1 MKLTL
6 IRTDRETGK
15 ESFSTLEAENLIAK
29 IKKENKAAHVS
40 ALRHLI
46 PILQGTNNHYQNID
60 KLPRIY
66 PAVEYARTKDGEHR
80 VKIYNG
86 LVQIE
91 VNHLTGSTEVEQIK
105 QQVSLLPQTFAAFCG
120 SSGRSVKIWVL
131 FALPDGSLPKRESE
145 MALFHAHAYRL
156 AVNCYQP
163 LLPYSITLK
172 EPSLN
177 QSCRMTLDEQP
188 YYNPAATTFCL
199 EQPFAIPGE
208 TTFKEQKQAETNPL
222 LRMQPG
228 YSSSDTFSMLF
239 EAALNRSF
247 DGLTNWKR
255 GDDLRPLLTRLAEH
269 CYKAGIPE
277 EEVVRQTLMHYYR
290 EADEPVIRAA
300 IHNIYRECKGFG
312 TRNSMTA
319 EQDTAFRLEEF
330 MNRRYEFRYNT
341 VLGELEYRQRDS
353 IHFQFRPAD
362 QRIRSSIALN
372 ALKEGIRVWDRD
384 IARYLTSDYIP
395 LHNPVEEYLNETG
408 RWDGKDRIRALADLV
423 PCENPH
429 WRELFYR
436 WFLSMTAHWRGLDRQ
451 HGNSTSPLL
460 VGAQGYRKST
470 FCRILLP
477 PELRFGYTDSID
489 FKSKQDAERSL
500 GRFFLI
506 NIDEFDQ
513 ISVSQQGFLKH
524 LLQKPVANLRKP
536 YGTAIQEIRRYASF
550 IGTSNQKDLLT
561 DPSGSRRFICIEVTG
576 PINTNVTINYRQLY
590 AQAMTAIS
598 QGERYWL
605 DDTDEAILKQSNQ
618 EFEQPTPLEQLFLC
632 HFQAAQTEDEGTWM
646 TPMEILSFLQ
656 KKTKDRLAISKVAY
670 FGRALRKLGISSR
683 RRNRGT
689 EYHVII
695 NETAFQ

>member
-145 MALFHAHAYRL
+145 MVLFHAHAYRL

-395 LHNPVEEYLNETG
+395 LHNPVEEYLNDTG
-408 RWDGKDRIRALADLV
+408 RWDG
-423 PCENPH
+423 
-429 WRELFYR
+429 
-436 WFLSMTAHWRGLDRQ
+436 
-451 HGNSTSPLL
+451 
-460 VGAQGYRKST
+460 
-470 FCRILLP
+470 
-477 PELRFGYTDSID
+477 
-489 FKSKQDAERSL
+489 
-500 GRFFLI
+500 
-506 NIDEFDQ
+506 
-513 ISVSQQGFLKH
+513 
-524 LLQKPVANLRKP
+524 
-536 YGTAIQEIRRYASF
+536 
-550 IGTSNQKDLLT
+550 
-561 DPSGSRRFICIEVTG
+561 
-576 PINTNVTINYRQLY
+576 
-590 AQAMTAIS
+590 
-598 QGERYWL
+598 
-605 DDTDEAILKQSNQ
+605 
-618 EFEQPTPLEQLFLC
+618 
-632 HFQAAQTEDEGTWM
+632 
-646 TPMEILSFLQ
+646 
-656 KKTKDRLAISKVAY
+656 
-670 FGRALRKLGISSR
+670 
-683 RRNRGT
+683 
-689 EYHVII
+689 
-695 NETAFQ
+695 